1 MIMDQRV
8 LVEHYDLESYNSI
21 MRALRTLQMQ
31 GFFELAISLE
41 KMTVLDSFDLNAE
54 SLAKKII
61 DMQNTNRVLMTI
73 NELAGTLKE
82 RTPSE

>member
-31 GFFELAISLE
+31 GFFELAISME

>member
-21 MRALRTLQMQ
+21 MRTLRTLQMQ